1 MKSGTR
7 ALGVAESYDGSPDA
21 EASTLAGAVVR
32 ADRTVDG
39 VGFER
44 CTVGGTD
51 ATESVRSL
59 TDRLARADVRYVFLA
74 GIALSWYNV
83 VDLHSVHE
91 AVNRPVL
98 SITFE
103 ESDGLDDA
111 IAEAFD
117 GESLERRLDVYR
129 AQPPRRRVEVNDQAV
144 FVRSVGASDETAE
157 QLVKQFTPA
166 GGRPEPLRVAR
177 MAARAGHRYRFD
189 E

>member
-1 MKSGTR
+1 LKPGTR
-7 ALGVAESYDGSPDA
+7 ALGVAESYDGSREA

-32 ADRTVDG
+32 ADRAVDG

-59 TDRLARADVRYVFLA
+59 SDRHARDDVRYVFLA

-83 VDLHSVHE
+83 VDLHDVYD
-91 AVNRPVL
+91 AVERPVL

-103 ESDGLDDA
+103 ESDGLEA
-111 IAEAFD
+111 GIAEAFE
-117 GESLERRLDVYR
+117 GEALERRLELYHD
-129 AQPPRRRVEVNDQAV
+129 QPPRRRVTVNDQDV
-144 FVRSVGASDETAE
+144 FVRCVGADEKMAE
-157 QLVKQFTPA
+157 RLVRGFTPA

-177 MAARAGHRYRFD
+177 QVARAGHRYRYK
-189 E
+189 